1 MDELERIEMSDTEVN
16 TTHVICDN
24 LLSLLPLPVRE
35 VVNGLHWQINIIN
48 VDKWTT
54 PAG

>member
-1 MDELERIEMSDTEVN
+1 MSDTELEVN

-24 LLSLLPLPVRE
+24 LLSPLPVRE
-35 VVNGLHWQINIIN
+35 VVNGLQINIIS

-54 PAG
+54 LAG